1 MHPAARAKI
10 KAQLKELA
18 VDLRDSKKSLR
29 QHMKENTYK
38 VSEQYKVLGA
48 KKLYRHQHLAYC
60 LLRGRKLEEV
70 EFKVSPDNLADMA
83 LVEKYLAE
91 FKALDA
97 TFPPKPEY
105 VKRQPE

>member
-1 MHPAARAKI
+1 MHPECRSKI

-18 VDLRDSKKSLR
+18 LDLRDSKKSLR

-38 VSEQYKVLGA
+38 VSEQYHVMGA

-60 LLRGRKLEEV
+60 LLRGRTLEQV
-70 EFKVSPDNLADMA
+70 EFKVSPENLADKT
-83 LVEKYLAE
+83 LLEKYLAE
-91 FKALDA
+91 FKALDD
-97 TFPPKPEY
+97 TYPPKPAY